1 MQTVQSSILVLYTS
15 LLSAVPN
22 KYGVTNANFTD
33 VTFTNVNMRQ
43 ILGDNFNK
51 YYKFNLILN
60 SVALPTTTSNI
71 VTNNDCL
78 VMLYMNGLNFDGGC
92 CYSTI
97 TGYNSSTSYIGSIRT
112 SNRGNP
118 GTFSDLITFPPTF
131 FNTFLRCEDMPDI
144 TISLRS
150 PVATMTATGPTF
162 FLPTANLYPR
172 LTYTFSI
179 VPVLDTEILPFP
191 SQTEQSLVNKQR
203 LFTK

>member
-15 LLSAVPN
+15 LLVAGTN
-22 KYGVTNANFTD
+22 RYGTANTNFTD

-71 VTNNDCL
+71 LTNNDCL
-78 VMLYMNGLNFDGGC
+78 VMLYMSGLNFDGGC

-150 PVATMTATGPTF
+150 PIATLTGGVPTF
-162 FLPTANLYPR
+162 LLPTANLYPK

>member
-1 MQTVQSSILVLYTS
+1 MQTVQSSILVLHTS
-15 LLSAVPN
+15 LLSAVSN
-22 KYGVTNANFTD
+22 RYGVTNANFTD
-33 VTFTNVNMRQ
+33 VTFVNINMKQ

-60 SVALPTTTSNI
+60 SVSLPTTISNI
-71 VTNNDCL
+71 ATNNDCL
-78 VMLYMNGLNFDGGC
+78 VMLYMTGLNFDGGC

-118 GTFSDLITFPPTF
+118 GTFSDLVTFPPTF
-131 FNTFLRCEDMPDI
+131 FNTFLRCEDMPNI

-150 PVATMTATGPTF
+150 PVATLTATGPTF
-162 FLPTANLYPR
+162 LLPSANLYPR
-172 LTYTFSI
+172 MTYTFSI
-179 VPVLDTEILPFP
+179 VPVLETELLPFP